1 MARAI
6 WTGSITFGLV
16 SIPVGLHTATGD
28 HTVHFHQFER
38 GTSDRV
44 RNKRVNERTGDEVD
58 YDDIVKGADIGDG
71 EHVVIDPEELD
82 AIAPGRSRNLEIS
95 DFVEL
100 ADIDPVWYQRTYR
113 LAPTEEQYARPYAL
127 LRRAMTETGRAG
139 VGTFVMRGKEYLAAV
154 RPDGD
159 LLVLQTLFFADE
171 VRDPDDLD
179 VPGRVQVKGRELQ
192 MATSLID
199 SMSTDWDPT
208 RYRDTYR
215 DRVEKLVDDKKAG
228 NETVVEA
235 EPPDATEMSD
245 LLAALERSV
254 EQARRRKPGGG
265 SSTARNG
272 SASKKK
278 TSGRKR
284 ATRRAVDLDTA
295 TKSELTALARKL
307 DVPGRSSMTRDEL
320 AAAVRKAS

>member
-28 HTVHFHQFER
+28 HTVSFHQFER

-44 RNKRVNERTGDEVD
+44 RNKRVNERTGDEVE

-71 EHVVIDPEELD
+71 EHVVIEQDELAD
-82 AIAPGRSRNLEIS
+82 IAPGRSRNLEIS

-100 ADIDPVWYQRTYR
+100 SDIDPIWYHRTYR

-127 LRRAMTETGRAG
+127 LRRAMEETGRAG
-139 VGTFVMRGKEYLAAV
+139 IGTFVMRGKEYLAAV

-159 LLVLQTLFFADE
+159 LLLLQTMFFADE
-171 VRDPDDLD
+171 VRDPGDLD
-179 VPGRVQVKGRELQ
+179 VPGRIQVKGKELQ

-208 RYRDTYR
+208 QYRDTYR
-215 DRVEKLVDDKKAG
+215 DRVEKLIDDKKAG

-254 EQARRRKPGGG
+254 AQARGRKPSAGR
-265 SSTARNG
+265 SSVKKAP
-272 SASKKK
+272 AKKK
-278 TSGRKR
+278 TAGKKSKK
-284 ATRRAVDLDTA
+284 TPDLDAA
-295 TKSELTALARKL
+295 TKSELTALAKKL
-307 DVPGRSSMTRDEL
+307 DIRGRSSMSRDEL